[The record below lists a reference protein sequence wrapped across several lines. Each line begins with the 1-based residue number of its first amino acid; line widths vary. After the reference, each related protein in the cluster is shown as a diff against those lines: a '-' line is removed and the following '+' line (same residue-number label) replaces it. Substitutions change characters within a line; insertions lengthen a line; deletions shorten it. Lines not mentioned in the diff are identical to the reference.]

1 MSDFC
6 MLYMFLPRLG
16 IPSRVAAA
24 VEVARTAGIA
34 GRRDTA
40 EEERQE

>member
-1 MSDFC
+1 MHF
-6 MLYMFLPRLG
+6 MFPLVLR
-16 IPSRVAAA
+16 IPSRVAAE

-34 GRRDTA
+34 GRMDIA